1 MKSNDSVNYVPAST
15 QLNGTT
21 DKPVKPQQSSNKKKS
36 AKPVAPVDAVNS
48 SDTVAET
55 NQLQRIQ
62 SPQLFADEIG
72 IADETTPAMLSD
84 RAATTKT
91 LDETNQSG
99 VGDTLMQPNK
109 SENISIS
116 AKPGATDEPNVSG
129 KMTSP
134 TAPAENIVAV
144 DLPTLT
150 PTDAIS
156 ETDATAAADEIKTTR
171 VSRKQSRE
179 ELEGYKA
186 EYLVPVKIEKRHTV
200 VLDDDLWKEL
210 DYIVRRIGDSEANT
224 TSFVNAI
231 IRNHLKEI
239 RPKVEVW
246 RKL

>member
-1 MKSNDSVNYVPAST
+1 MKSNDSVNSVSAST

-21 DKPVKPQQSSNKKKS
+21 DKPAKPQQSSNKKKS
-36 AKPVAPVDAVNS
+36 AKPVAPVHAVNP
-48 SDTVAET
+48 SDIVAET
-55 NQLQRIQ
+55 MTLQPMQ

-72 IADETTPAMLSD
+72 IAYETTPTMLSD
-84 RAATTKT
+84 GAAATKT
-91 LDETNQSG
+91 PDETKQSG

-116 AKPGATDEPNVSG
+116 DKPGATNEPNVSG

-134 TAPAENIVAV
+134 TVPAENIVAV
-144 DLPTLT
+144 DLHTLT
-150 PTDAIS
+150 PTDTIS
-156 ETDATAAADEIKTTR
+156 ETDATAAADETKATR

-186 EYLVPVKIEKRHTV
+186 EYLVPVKIGKRHTV
-200 VLDDDLWKEL
+200 VLDDGLWKEL

-239 RPKVEVW
+239 GAKVEVW